1 MKINYISY
9 NFGTDECRMMVRLL
23 KRHINELEK
32 QHQGPIGCQFG
43 PAEEYEWSMA
53 TDMYNDLLKAL

>member
-9 NFGTDECRMMVRLL
+9 NFGTAECRMMVRLL
-23 KRHINELEK
+23 KRHIDELEK
-32 QHQGPIGCQFG
+32 LNKGPIFCQFG

>member
-9 NFGTDECRMMVRLL
+9 NFGLDECRMMVRLL
-23 KRHINELEK
+23 RRHIGELEK
-32 QHQGPIGCQFG
+32 QNQGPIGCQFG

-53 TDMYNDLLKAL
+53 TDMYNDLLRML